1 MVKEAKGFN
10 ISKEN
15 YTWSK
20 EKSKRRR
27 LVRARPP
34 EPEREPEPFSGWIST
49 ASLPPGSRSGPLN
62 FWSDKETKIP
72 NDHKN
77 TNQSL
82 YFKKYTHI
90 LQLSPLAPQLLI
102 TNRES

>member
-20 EKSKRRR
+20 EKSKRKQ
-27 LVRARPP
+27 LVRARPA
-34 EPEREPEPFSGWIST
+34 EPEHEPEPFSGRIST

-62 FWSDKETKIP
+62 FWSVKQTKSP
-72 NDHKN
+72 NNHKN

-82 YFKKYTHI
+82 YFKKYTRI
-90 LQLSPLAPQLLI
+90 LRLSPLAPQLLI
-102 TNRES
+102 TNREP